1 MGRIKCDWCLND
13 DLYENYHDK
22 EWGVPVYDD
31 KLLFEFLTLETF
43 QSGLSWIT
51 ILRKRDHFKKA
62 FDGFDYRKIAMYDSR
77 KENLLL
83 SNPDIIRNSQKIGST
98 IKNARA
104 FMEIQKIKG
113 SFTNY
118 IWEFVSGE
126 PIVNQYK
133 SLSEIPN
140 QTNLSANICKD
151 LKQNGFKFVGPTVV
165 YSFMQAIGMV
175 NDHLVDCFRYSEV
188 LSER

>member
-1 MGRIKCDWCLND
+1 MGRIKCDWCLDD

-22 EWGVPVYDD
+22 EWGVPIYDD

-83 SNPDIIRNSQKIGST
+83 SNPDIIRNCQKIGST

-104 FMEIQKIKG
+104 LMEIQKMKG

-140 QTNLSANICKD
+140 QTNLWLISVRILNKMVLNLLGPRLSIPLCK
-151 LKQNGFKFVGPTVV
+151 L
-165 YSFMQAIGMV
+165 
-175 NDHLVDCFRYSEV
+175 
-188 LSER
+188 

>member
-1 MGRIKCDWCLND
+1 MGRIKCDWCLDD

-22 EWGVPVYDD
+22 EWGVPIYDD

-83 SNPDIIRNSQKIGST
+83 SNPDIIRNCQKIGST

-104 FMEIQKIKG
+104 FMEIQKMKG

-140 QTNLSANICKD
+140 QTNLWLISVRILNKMVLNLLGPRLFILLCK
-151 LKQNGFKFVGPTVV
+151 L
-165 YSFMQAIGMV
+165 
-175 NDHLVDCFRYSEV
+175 
-188 LSER
+188 